1 MSKLE
6 SMLRT
11 LLAIFIVQILPV
23 VMIFAAIILV
33 VRARKRGPGGSFM
46 HYFGISLAA
55 LPLGV
60 FIYLFAGIVAAR
72 LRGEGHFYSVP
83 FGGYTV
89 DNAPIGISL
98 ALWIAFVF
106 AMLAFVLRPRR

>member
-1 MSKLE
+1 
-6 SMLRT
+6 MLRIT
-11 LLAIFIVQILPV
+11 LATFIVQVLPLL
-23 VMIFAAIILV
+23 MIAAAVLFVIK
-33 VRARKRGPGGSFM
+33 ARKRGPASSFI

-55 LPLGV
+55 LPFGI
-60 FIYLFAGIVAAR
+60 FAYIFAGIAAAR

-98 ALWIAFVF
+98 LLWIAFVF
-106 AMLAFVLRPRR
+106 AILAFVFRPRL